1 MPSIINAS
9 SSGSG
14 GIVQTADASGV
25 LQLQTNGTVAL
36 SIDTSANI
44 TFADGSKNLT
54 LQQTT
59 AAGANSTSYP
69 GYIAFTGFGWNTS
82 LGSSPLGIRLAA
94 GGNYTPDL
102 GQVAPGLSISTQN
115 TNGSM
120 TQRMLLNGYGIGLGT
135 GTYPISGTGVKFP
148 ATQDPS
154 SDANTLDD
162 YEEGTFTPT
171 AFGATTAGTT
181 TYASRDGGYTKIG
194 NQVTVWGYLDVSGM
208 TGTGDLLVG
217 GLPFLQNSSGTRIPA
232 TSFFVQNLDWGAGLT
247 TPVLIGTA
255 SQAHFRAFAV
265 GDNTAWSTIP
275 VDGVFTMHYSL
286 TYFV

>member
-1 MPSIINAS
+1 MASIINAS

-69 GYIAFTGFGWNTS
+69 GYIAFTGYGWNTS
-82 LGSSPLGIRLAA
+82 LGSQPLGVRIGP

-135 GTYPISGTGVKFP
+135 GTYPISGTGIKFP
-148 ATQDPS
+148 ASQDAS

-162 YEEGTFTPT
+162 YEEGTWTPT
-171 AFGATTAGTT
+171 DGSGASVGLNNASGYYVKIGKYV
-181 TYASRDGGYTKIG
+181 YASARFFY
-194 NQVTVWGYLDVSGM
+194 NVNSNS
-208 TGTGDLLVG
+208 TGAQIA
-217 GLPFLQNSSGTRIPA
+217 GLPF
-232 TSFFVQNLDWGAGLT
+232 
-247 TPVLIGTA
+247 GTA
-255 SQAHFRAFAV
+255 GGGFAV
-265 GDNTAWSTIP
+265 GYAGYTTCGTAVNFRTSGGNGFYVSNAATGSNITCATLSNQEIQMT
-275 VDGVFTMHYSL
+275 FLYAAS
-286 TYFV
+286 

>member
-1 MPSIINAS
+1 MASIINAS

-44 TFADGSKNLT
+44 TLADGSKNLT

-69 GYIAFTGFGWNTS
+69 GYIAFTGDGWNTS
-82 LGSSPLGIRLAA
+82 LGSSPLGVRIGP

-135 GTYPISGTGVKFP
+135 GTYPISGTGIKFP
-148 ATQDPS
+148 ATIDAS
-154 SDANTLDD
+154 NNANTLDD
-162 YEEGTFTPT
+162 YEEGTWTPT
-171 AFGATTAGTT
+171 DGSGASLSLSVGSAN
-181 TYASRDGGYTKIG
+181 YTKIG
-194 NQVTVWGYLDVSGM
+194 RVVNAQFSVQYPSTANGLRAAIGN
-208 TGTGDLLVG
+208 
-217 GLPFLQNSSGTRIPA
+217 LPFTNLNVSLANFGGALGYTDVNA
-232 TSFFVQNLDWGAGLT
+232 SFGVHVDPGLT
-247 TPVLIGTA
+247 VCEFYKT
-255 SQAHFRAFAV
+255 
-265 GDNTAWSTIP
+265 
-275 VDGVFTMHYSL
+275 DGSNLTNANLSGKSL
-286 TYFV
+286 RMLVTYFSND